1 MKILIK
7 GKVETVS
14 LDRVKPAHFECEPA
28 TGTITQRT
36 TPLKR
41 TSSKTTG
48 IVRRN
53 SQDPLTPSSTHTQK
67 SNRTSVKPTTT
78 KSKATKHGTNLATT
92 PQQKAIRVK
101 LPNKFK
107 PYVAPHSRTPAVSRA
122 NGSDG
127 GLRTYSRVPLHLR
140 GKTPPT
146 SDTRKQSNVKNDSPF
161 ADSDKVRVRADV
173 PARTTRL
180 VQTIQTPARFVQ
192 MVHAVAAPND
202 IYGGANRKYQ
212 SNNSYNL

>member
-28 TGTITQRT
+28 TGTTTQRT

-53 SQDPLTPSSTHTQK
+53 LQDPLAPCSMHTQR

-78 KSKATKHGTNLATT
+78 KSKATKHGTNLATA
-92 PQQKAIRVK
+92 PQQKTIRVK

-107 PYVAPHSRTPAVSRA
+107 PYVAPHSRTLAVSRA
-122 NGSDG
+122 DGSDG
-127 GLRTYSRVPLHLR
+127 GLRTYSRVPLLLR
-140 GKTPPT
+140 DETPPT
-146 SDTRKQSNVKNDSPF
+146 SDTRKQSNVKSDSTI
-161 ADSDKVRVRADV
+161 ANSDKIIADV
-173 PARTTRL
+173 PARTTR
-180 VQTIQTPARFVQ
+180 VERKIQTPARFVQ
-192 MVHAVAAPND
+192 MVHALVAPND
-202 IYGGANRKYQ
+202 IYGGTNRTYR
-212 SNNSYNL
+212 SNNSHNL

>member
-28 TGTITQRT
+28 TGTTTQRT
-36 TPLKR
+36 TPSER

-53 SQDPLTPSSTHTQK
+53 SQDPLAPGSTHSQR
-67 SNRTSVKPTTT
+67 SSRTSVKPTTT
-78 KSKATKHGTNLATT
+78 QSKATKHGTNLATA

-101 LPNKFK
+101 SPNKLK

-122 NGSDG
+122 NGSNG
-127 GLRTYSRVPLHLR
+127 GLQTYSRVPLHLR
-140 GKTPPT
+140 GKTSPT
-146 SDTRKQSNVKNDSPF
+146 SDTRKQLNVKNGSNI
-161 ADSDKVRVRADV
+161 ADSDKVIAN
-173 PARTTRL
+173 ATAKTTR
-180 VQTIQTPARFVQ
+180 VGRTIQTPARFVQ
-192 MVHAVAAPND
+192 IVP
-202 IYGGANRKYQ
+202 
-212 SNNSYNL
+212 

>member
-1 MKILIK
+1 M
-7 GKVETVS
+7 
-14 LDRVKPAHFECEPA
+14 DRVKPAYFECKPA

-36 TPLKR
+36 TPSKR

-53 SQDPLTPSSTHTQK
+53 SQDLLTPSSTHTQR
-67 SNRTSVKPTTT
+67 SNRTSVKPKTT

-92 PQQKAIRVK
+92 PQPKAIRVK

-107 PYVAPHSRTPAVSRA
+107 PYVAPHSRTPTVSRA

-146 SDTRKQSNVKNDSPF
+146 NDTRKQSNVKDDSTI
-161 ADSDKVRVRADV
+161 ADSDKVRADI
-173 PARTTRL
+173 PARTTR
-180 VQTIQTPARFVQ
+180 VGQTIQTPARFVQ
-192 MVHAVAAPND
+192 MVHSVVAPND
-202 IYGGANRKYQ
+202 IYGRANRKYR
-212 SNNSYNL
+212 SKNSFNL